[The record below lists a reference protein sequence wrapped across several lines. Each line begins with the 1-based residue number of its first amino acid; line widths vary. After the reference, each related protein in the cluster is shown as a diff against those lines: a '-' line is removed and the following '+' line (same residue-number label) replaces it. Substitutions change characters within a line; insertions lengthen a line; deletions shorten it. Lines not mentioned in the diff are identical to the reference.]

1 MCRAPPISE
10 DLHFCQR
17 FRHEIP
23 RLNRFSPD
31 SVHFQPL
38 PRVFQ
43 AMLLNDILGVER
55 DIAEFGL
62 AVSEDFGGLAL
73 DTTELERTLDELV
86 GPAALV

>member
-1 MCRAPPISE
+1 MLQALTKTVLGRSLFPPW
-10 DLHFCQR
+10 LTHL
-17 FRHEIP
+17 P
-23 RLNRFSPD
+23 SP
-31 SVHFQPL
+31 STAGP
-38 PRVFQ
+38 PQ

-62 AVSEDFGGLAL
+62 AAGEDFGGLAV